1 MPHTTMRGSV
11 GETRMIKGGVMMIIM
26 KSFASYLIS
35 AILVVWMLP
44 FSSIARQSSLDA
56 REMAK
61 EMITIVFP
69 LIQEKNLTIQ
79 NTIQEN
85 TNLSLEQKERFGE
98 LLSNILMNAANASV
112 KKGEIKI
119 TYNEPKRLLEVVV
132 SNTETRFNTEHS
144 IKDLRG
150 NTISIESKAGQ
161 GVWYRTI
168 I

>member
-44 FSSIARQSSLDA
+44 FSSIAQQSSLDA

-98 LLSNILMNAANASV
+98 LLSNILMNAANASI

-119 TYNEPKRLLEVVV
+119 TYNEPKHLLEVVV
-132 SNTETRFNTEHS
+132 SNTETRFNTQHS

-150 NTISIESKAGQ
+150 NTISIESKTGQ